1 MNLLN
6 NISKFSDEL
15 KKQQCKAG
23 FYTLIICNC
32 GHSEMFFVEFTKP
45 LNFQCQ
51 KCGNL
56 QGFIGRNHSN

>member
-1 MNLLN
+1 MNLLIN
-6 NISKFSDEL
+6 ALKLSDEL
-15 KKQQCKAG
+15 KNQQCKPG

-32 GHSEMFFVEFTKP
+32 GHSEMVFTEFGKP